1 MLDLKFVLENLDRV
15 RAGVAAKNVRVDLDA
30 IPPLAEKRKAA
41 TAEGDKLRA
50 ERNALS
56 EEVGK
61 LKKAGKDASAP
72 MARSTALGERIA
84 ALEKE
89 VAAAEEKIREI
100 LLYVPNLADEDVP
113 VAADESGN
121 RIVATWGEKPK
132 LEKPR
137 AHWEIA
143 EKLRLL
149 DLKRG
154 AKVSGAD
161 FPLYIGLGARLER
174 ALLQFML
181 DLQTREHG
189 YTEVYPPFV
198 ANRAA
203 MVGSGQLPK
212 FADQMYKI
220 EGDDLFLIPTAEIPL
235 TNMHAGEI
243 LPAAELPKRYT
254 AFTACWRR
262 EAGAAGRETRGIT
275 RVHQFN
281 KVELM
286 TYSAPEESPKE
297 LEKIRHD
304 AEEVLRRLGL
314 HYQVKLLCTGDL
326 GFSSAKTYDL
336 EVWAPGTG
344 KYLEVSS
351 CSNFRDYQAR
361 RANLRVKGADKKV
374 RFLHTLNGSGVATPR
389 LMIAL
394 LEQNQ
399 RPDGSV
405 AIPEALRP
413 HFDGRA
419 EIRA

>member
-15 RAGVAAKNVRVDLDA
+15 RAGVAAKNVRVDLA
-30 IPPLAEKRKAA
+30 PIAPLAEKRKVA
-41 TAEGDKLRA
+41 TSEGDKLRA
-50 ERNALS
+50 DRNAIS

-61 LKKAGKDASAP
+61 RKKAREDAADL
-72 MARSTALGERIA
+72 MAQSTALGEKIA

-89 VAAAEEKIREI
+89 VAAAEERIREI
-100 LLYVPNLADEDVP
+100 LLYVPNLADPDVP

-132 LEKPR
+132 IEKPR

-143 EKLRLL
+143 EILRLL
-149 DLKRG
+149 DLERG

-286 TYSAPEESPKE
+286 TYSAPEDSPKE

-304 AEEVLRRLGL
+304 AEEVLRRLAL

-336 EVWAPGTG
+336 EVWAPGAG

-374 RFLHTLNGSGVATPR
+374 RFVHTLNGSGVATPR
-389 LMIAL
+389 LLIAL

-405 AIPEALRP
+405 GIPEALRP
-413 HFDGRA
+413 YLDGRA